1 MVKDVGCSVSELVYG
16 TTLQLPGEFVET
28 ASTSA
33 NLDLNSYVNRLTNA
47 MCSVKPVQIQQQST
61 NTFI

>member
-1 MVKDVGCSVSELVYG
+1 TVKEDVGCCVAELVYG
-16 TTLQLPGEFVET
+16 TTLRLPGEFVET

-47 MCSVKPVQIQQQST
+47 MRSV
-61 NTFI
+61 